1 MSVDHSGHRQ
11 RLKRAERENGLLS
24 FSPHE
29 VIELMLYPVLPR
41 RDVNELAHR
50 ISDALGGVCGLTDAD
65 DSALDR
71 IPELTR
77 HTKDALDAYRRAVR
91 VYEKYASNE
100 GRFLHTRGDMD
111 AFSAS
116 VFQADRRMLALLS
129 SGREVICVSPLPGD
143 AGAGYICEKI
153 LAYDA
158 SYAFIVCS
166 KDMRPPDEKTEEI
179 QRALAAVD
187 ACLLDTAT
195 I

>member
-41 RDVNELAHR
+41 RDV
-50 ISDALGGVCGLTDAD
+50 LGGVCGLTDAD

-100 GRFLHTRGDMD
+100 GRFLQTRGDMD